1 MTSSI
6 DRRALLGLDTALAAG
21 ATFPAT
27 AAPAQAVSPSA
38 MAEHMRE
45 MMTIPPDAPTV
56 TLLVYPNMVALDLV
70 GPLTVF
76 KILRCRTELVWKD
89 RQPVSTDV
97 GLPITPTHTFD
108 EALSK
113 PNVLFVPGGIM
124 GTVDCMNDAT
134 VRAFLAD
141 RGARAEWVT
150 GVCTGTLILAATGLL
165 KGYDTTSHWAVADL
179 LPLMGAR
186 HVDKRVVR
194 DRNRLTGGGVTAGID
209 FADAGGP
216 AQRRRGGAPDRTDH
230 RIRARA
236 AVSQRHAGRGGP

>member
-1 MTSSI
+1 M
-6 DRRALLGLDTALAAG
+6 
-21 ATFPAT
+21 
-27 AAPAQAVSPSA
+27 
-38 MAEHMRE
+38 
-45 MMTIPPDAPTV
+45 
-56 TLLVYPNMVALDLV
+56 
-70 GPLTVF
+70 
-76 KILRCRTELVWKD
+76 
-89 RQPVSTDV
+89 STDV

-113 PNVLFVPGGIM
+113 PDVLFVPGGIM

-150 GVCTGTLILAATGLL
+150 GVCTGTLILAAAGLL
-165 KGYDTTSHWAVADL
+165 KGYGGTSHWAVADL

-236 AVSQRHAGRGGP
+236 AVPQRHAGRGGP